1 MKFYNLPRKE
11 RRKLKNQFDKTIL
24 GTVIKDVSSIFLVLS
39 VLFISSPLI
48 LTLFLGFDAI
58 GISNMLVFVGF
69 FLVFTGI
76 FCCMGMFRYVLLKEF
91 YDDKTKDKEKDK

>member
-24 GTVIKDVSSIFLVLS
+24 GCVIKDVSSIFMTLS
-39 VLFISSPLI
+39 VIFLASPLI
-48 LTLFLGFDAI
+48 LCLFMGFDAI
-58 GISNMLVFVGF
+58 GVPNMLIFLGF

-76 FCCMGMFRYVLLKEF
+76 FCCMCMFRYVLLKEF
-91 YDDKTKDKEKDK
+91 YDDKNKEKNK